1 MADKVAFDGVTKLV
15 IVKNGI
21 TSIDFQRD
29 VYSTWKEWKFEITAS
44 SPNSK
49 FFQAIRTTGGDPTI
63 GSGAI
68 APYFFF
74 VNGWRMRPF
83 EGNHTLDIVGNVA
96 VDESSDGYI
105 IPTIGSSTVL
115 VNTIFSNNAAVL
127 TVQVGSGL
135 SSDEQTKLDELWRI
149 HGLNIS
155 EPLTVTLSSRL
166 VGSVTQSIVSEDGG
180 AVIVTRT

>member
-1 MADKVAFDGVTKLV
+1 MADKVTFNGVTKLV
-15 IVKNGI
+15 VIKNGI

-74 VNGWRMRPF
+74 FNGCRMRPF
-83 EGNHTLDIVGNVA
+83 EGNHTLYVEGNVA
-96 VDESSDGYI
+96 VDESSDRYI
-105 IPTIGSSTVL
+105 VPTTGSNTVL
-115 VNTIFSNNAAVL
+115 VNTIFSNNATVL

-149 HGLNIS
+149 QGLDINQ
-155 EPLTVTLSSRL
+155 PLTVAPSYRL
-166 VGSVTQSIVSEDGG
+166 CGSVTQSIISGSDGL
-180 AVIVTRT
+180 VIVTRT